1 MKPAPGNFSIWSH
14 QERAVFTRAML
25 SLLAIR
31 WIIHDARKPCAGG
44 VDHDDRGP
52 TMKPYSTS
60 LRVMERVM
68 GTLLST

>member
-1 MKPAPGNFSIWSH
+1 
-14 QERAVFTRAML
+14 ML

-31 WIIHDARKPCAGG
+31 WIIHDARKPCTGG